1 MKQLQ
6 CFLYIMGAPASLA
19 LESQSLALPTTSR
32 LLPICTDSMAAKS
45 SAELSSPLGLEPA
58 CATTV
63 LRDEFPERKRVTL
76 SLDDQTRK
84 HLLFETNEASLTHA
98 AIAVGDVEAL
108 VQAVRGGADLQ
119 NADCLGRP
127 ALHHCAS
134 ADQLDCLA
142 FLLSQGT
149 SPACLDEVGVC
160 AFKKAGR
167 IPDP

>member
-1 MKQLQ
+1 MCNL
-6 CFLYIMGAPASLA
+6 
-19 LESQSLALPTTSR
+19 
-32 LLPICTDSMAAKS
+32 MAAKS
-45 SAELSSPLGLEPA
+45 TSDLSSPLGFEPM

-63 LRDEFPERKRVTL
+63 MREDFPEPKRVTL
-76 SLDDQTRK
+76 GSQDDETRK
-84 HLLFETNEASLTHA
+84 HLLFETSEASLAHA

-119 NADCLGRP
+119 QADCLGRP

-149 SPACLDEVGVC
+149 SPACLDEVC
-160 AFKKAGR
+160 N
-167 IPDP
+167 

>member
-1 MKQLQ
+1 MCNL
-6 CFLYIMGAPASLA
+6 
-19 LESQSLALPTTSR
+19 
-32 LLPICTDSMAAKS
+32 MAAKS
-45 SAELSSPLGLEPA
+45 TSDLSSPLGFEPM

-63 LRDEFPERKRVTL
+63 MREDFPEPKRVTL
-76 SLDDQTRK
+76 ASQDDETRK
-84 HLLFETNEASLTHA
+84 HLLFETSEASLAHA

-119 NADCLGRP
+119 QADCLGRP

-149 SPACLDEVGVC
+149 SPACLDEVC
-160 AFKKAGR
+160 N
-167 IPDP
+167 